1 MQTAHGVCLL
11 HQNCIHHASPQVSET
26 EAVNPDSF
34 LDIVA
39 SVVSIMIIMVLMTG
53 LKIKHTP
60 LVPALAIRAQPPM
73 PN

>member
-1 MQTAHGVCLL
+1 MPRPT
-11 HQNCIHHASPQVSET
+11 SPET

-60 LVPALAIRAQPPM
+60 LLPPAAIAAHAPM
-73 PN
+73 PS